1 VFSPW
6 YRWSGRRDPA
16 DHCCLNVVTCGPGGR
31 WTMTD
36 RGRSALRLSADS
48 LRIGPSAMH
57 WDGRQLTV
65 EIDEATWPRPGR
77 LRGRVVLTPAAVTAV
92 EAALT
97 PSGAHVWRPFAPV
110 AEVRVDLDRPGWTW
124 DGHGYLD
131 ANFGTAALEADFDFW
146 TWGRFPTARGAV
158 VHYDARRRDG
168 GELALGVAFDR
179 EGGACE
185 VKAPPAAALGPT
197 LWRLAR
203 TTRAD
208 AGYRPAVVRSLLD
221 APFYARAMVRSR
233 FDGDETV
240 GVHESLDLRR
250 FRHPWLMP
258 MLALRVPRR
267 ARWTPP
273 G

>member
-36 RGRSALRLSADS
+36 RGRQALGLSASS

-57 WDGRQLTV
+57 WDGRRLTV

-77 LRGRVVLTPAAVTAV
+77 LRGRVVLTPAAVTTV

-97 PSGAHVWRPFAPV
+97 PSGSHVWRPFAPV
-110 AEVRVDLDRPGWTW
+110 ADVRVAFDRPGWAW

-131 ANFGTAALEADFDFW
+131 ANFGTAALEADFDAW

-168 GELALGVAFDR
+168 GALALAVAFDR
-179 EGGACE
+179 EGGARTIE
-185 VKAPPAAALGPT
+185 APPPAALGPSF
-197 LWRLAR
+197 WRLAR

-208 AGYRPAVVRSLLD
+208 PGYRPAVLRSLLD

-233 FDGDETV
+233 LGGERTV
-240 GVHESLDLRR
+240 GIHEALDLRR
-250 FRHPWLMP
+250 FRNPWLMP

-267 ARWTPP
+267 ARWTPA